1 MESSMETYTPPHVK
15 QPMGICRMTQGAHH
29 VSSVM
34 AGWGGKEVQEGRDIC
49 TPMADS
55 CRCMAG
61 TNTIS

>member
-34 AGWGGKEVQEGRDIC
+34 AGWGGKEVQEGRDKIGR
-49 TPMADS
+49 AHV
-55 CRCMAG
+55 
-61 TNTIS
+61 